1 MRLFQENTADYCFKM
16 YANRRDWKADLK
28 WDRQYLPIWEQNTAM
43 GVVGLSG
50 IVKSKMRL
58 FIIKIY
64 QKKIVY
70 QN

>member
-16 YANRRDWKADLK
+16 YANRRDWGADLR
-28 WDRQYLPIWEQNTAM
+28 WNRQYLPIWEQNTAM